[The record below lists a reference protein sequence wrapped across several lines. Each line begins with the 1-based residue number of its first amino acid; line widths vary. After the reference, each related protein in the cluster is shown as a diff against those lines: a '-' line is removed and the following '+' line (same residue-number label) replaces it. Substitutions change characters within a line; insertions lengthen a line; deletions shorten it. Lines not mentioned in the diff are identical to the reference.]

1 MDDVGDLLSL
11 LKSKQALVIAPKE
24 VQRVSIS
31 VVTSER
37 VALEQAT
44 SREQLIQFKK
54 LNYYADVV
62 FISDLSNFFDNYR
75 SAEESTVDCS
85 HSHNIS
91 KKT

>member
-11 LKSKQALVIAPKE
+11 LNSKQTLVIAPKE

-54 LNYYADVV
+54 LNFYADVV
-62 FISDLSNFFDNYR
+62 FNSDLSNFFD
-75 SAEESTVDCS
+75 
-85 HSHNIS
+85 
-91 KKT
+91 